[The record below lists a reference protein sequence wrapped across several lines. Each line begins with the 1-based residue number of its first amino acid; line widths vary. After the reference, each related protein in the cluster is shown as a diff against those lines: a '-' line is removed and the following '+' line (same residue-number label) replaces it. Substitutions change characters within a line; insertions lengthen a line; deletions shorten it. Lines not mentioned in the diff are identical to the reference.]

1 MRSRWR
7 QVANKWQIGGIQR
20 ETKGNRRRENE
31 AKFDFLQKKCALRL
45 RMCEKSS
52 TSRAPTSPLKRTR
65 PPRNYVREMQP
76 ILQTLTPFLK
86 IWLCHF
92 IEPSPIHSLVSKLPS
107 SAQVIPQL
115 IDKIYLFFKKKC
127 SFSCVCAFFVVPL
140 SRILRFRQYGR
151 RKYTE
156 KTAKKHVLKLK
167 IKN

>member
-20 ETKGNRRRENE
+20 ETKGNRRREKE
-31 AKFDFLQKKCALRL
+31 AKFDFITKKCALRL

-52 TSRAPTSPLKRTR
+52 TSRAPTSPLKRAR

-92 IEPSPIHSLVSKLPS
+92 IEPSPIHSLVSKLPA
-107 SAQVIPQL
+107 SAQVIAQM
-115 IDKIYLFFKKKC
+115 IDKIYLFSKKVFVFLRMCIFCSNFAAKC
-127 SFSCVCAFFVVPL
+127 VVSPIWQAKVH
-140 SRILRFRQYGR
+140 R
-151 RKYTE
+151 
-156 KTAKKHVLKLK
+156 KTAEKHVLKLK